1 MWGGL
6 YGLSKIK
13 VRGRWNPYKYK
24 NQCGYTLERTLNL
37 SDVAAALQKD
47 EEQLEENVD
56 YVQVYMPCEE
66 KNGYAYIAPQV
77 EGLTYPDWF
86 GNKVKRKNENIKIY
100 YQGEEGKEIEVFDRK
115 WFQQGKIRTNM
126 EDAELQINNFENFE
140 INNLY
145 ADEGEVHIVNNIYEY
160 QWKNCNVSLVLSSSN
175 FNNLATDNDI
185 NLCYHNLDFNSNKRL
200 LFLNRKVYN
209 INYEGAQNPV
219 QSFYLP
225 VIKKSN
231 DSYTIVYKLN
241 GQVTQFTTP
250 KTKQPTYTVDKRYT
264 LRFFDNE
271 GNPYV
276 LLDLLTEPIIEKV
289 INGTAICYN
298 LTYVDT
304 ETHTYINLNQEPETA
319 PVIRKYI
326 IHYDDTTIA
335 DIEADND
342 MEPIIYEGMY
352 SFDYEDLNGVLHPV
366 TRLLNKPDYYITEEE
381 NWQWQSKIELHT
393 TVSCS
398 IIDYNGDEQIISQQI
413 PLGLFYIVED
423 QNLDVSTISNFI
435 DPMNNGLK
443 DRKVFEKFENLIAD
457 RKFAIDVNKNIKSYN
472 LSLLPEYSK
481 TNITIYY
488 NPKTM
493 KPYEANDY
501 YFKKA
506 NGTVLEKGNY
516 AIIEKGEQYYK
527 WTRTIAE
534 PGVSL
539 GQTVTLN
546 KWNFPFNFKLV
557 GETYI
562 RNRYAEDYHYQ
573 IELDNCAIL
582 DNININ
588 LASAGEPTVVNI
600 KMKALTNYN
609 GDIGRLTIYKQKDK
623 QVAEIPQ
630 QKKYLPLDVLE
641 RLEDLPISNL
651 YEIKVLHPQI
661 NTIFCLDQDCAV
673 PVITGQDY
681 TYLRLVTPEN
691 EDWKDMFYEDYY
703 EQIKD
708 ELEKEDLLIAKVDD
722 EGIIRGFI
730 NDEELISTDF
740 MNK

>member
-13 VRGRWNPYKYK
+13 VKGRWNPYKYK
-24 NQCGYTLERTLNL
+24 NQCGYSLERTLNIE
-37 SDVAAALQKD
+37 DVKKALNKTD
-47 EEQLEENVD
+47 LERNKD
-56 YVQVYMPCEE
+56 YVEIYMPCEE
-66 KNGYAYIAPQV
+66 QNGYAYIAPQV
-77 EGLTYPDWF
+77 SGLTYKDWF
-86 GNKVKRKNENIKIY
+86 GNKVKRKNSEVRIWYKNDTANKKKI
-100 YQGEEGKEIEVFDRK
+100 EIIDRE
-115 WFQQGKIRTNM
+115 WFQQSKVHTNM

-140 INNLY
+140 INNIDWDSINGLT
-145 ADEGEVHIVNNIYEY
+145 AKSNIQEY

-175 FNNLATDNDI
+175 FNNLATDSDI

-200 LFLNRKVYN
+200 LFLSRRIYN
-209 INYEGAQNPV
+209 IEYTSSKKMTV
-219 QSFYLP
+219 QSFYP
-225 VIKKSN
+225 PIIKYIKS
-231 DSYTIVYKLN
+231 SKTYKLIYEN
-241 GQVTQFTTP
+241 TGGQQIEVAGLS
-250 KTKQPTYTVDKRYT
+250 TKPTYYT
-264 LRFFDNE
+264 TNSESL
-271 GNPYV
+271 
-276 LLDLLTEPIIEKV
+276 
-289 INGTAICYN
+289 
-298 LTYVDT
+298 
-304 ETHTYINLNQEPETA
+304 
-319 PVIRKYI
+319 
-326 IHYDDTTIA
+326 
-335 DIEADND
+335 
-342 MEPIIYEGMY
+342 
-352 SFDYEDLNGVLHPV
+352 
-366 TRLLNKPDYYITEEE
+366 
-381 NWQWQSKIELHT
+381 WQWQPKIELHT

-423 QNLDVSTISNFI
+423 QNLDTSTISNFI

-457 RKFAIDVNKNIKSYN
+457 RRFAIDVNKNIKSYN

-506 NGTVLEKGNY
+506 NGTILEKGNY
-516 AIIEKGEQYYK
+516 AVIEKGEQYYK

-534 PGVSL
+534 PGISL

-588 LASAGEPTVVNI
+588 LASIGEPTVVNI

-609 GDIGRLTIYKQKDK
+609 GDIGRLTIYKQKDNCAESK
-623 QVAEIPQ
+623 DEKLPEERNNMLSKSKKLNPRRAALRGAAAEQVVEIPQ
-630 QKKYLPLDVLE
+630 QKKYLPLDILE
-641 RLEDLPISNL
+641 RVEDLPISDL
-651 YEIKVLHPQI
+651 YEIKILHPQI

-673 PVITGQDY
+673 PIVTGQDY

-691 EDWKDMFYEDYY
+691 EDWENMLYTDYY

-722 EGIIRGFI
+722 EGIIHGFI
-730 NDEELISTDF
+730 NNEELTNVDF
-740 MNK
+740 VNE

>member
-24 NQCGYTLERTLNL
+24 NQCGYTLERNTWKKTVQYFWNL
-37 SDVAAALQKD
+37 DKEPTENEKKNYINEDGSLKK
-47 EEQLEENVD
+47 ERLEENVD

-66 KNGYAYIAPQV
+66 ENGYAYIAPQV
-77 EGLTYPDWF
+77 EGLTYPDGS
-86 GNKVKRKNENIKIY
+86 GNKVKRKGENIKLY
-100 YQGEEGKEIEVFDRK
+100 YWGKKEKGKEIEVFDRK

-145 ADEGEVHIVNNIYEY
+145 ADEGEDYIVNNIYEY

-185 NLCYHNLDFNSNKRL
+185 NLCYHNLDFNNNKRL
-200 LFLNRKVYN
+200 LFLTNS
-209 INYEGAQNPV
+209 E
-219 QSFYLP
+219 
-225 VIKKSN
+225 
-231 DSYTIVYKLN
+231 
-241 GQVTQFTTP
+241 
-250 KTKQPTYTVDKRYT
+250 
-264 LRFFDNE
+264 
-271 GNPYV
+271 
-276 LLDLLTEPIIEKV
+276 
-289 INGTAICYN
+289 
-298 LTYVDT
+298 
-304 ETHTYINLNQEPETA
+304 
-319 PVIRKYI
+319 
-326 IHYDDTTIA
+326 
-335 DIEADND
+335 
-342 MEPIIYEGMY
+342 
-352 SFDYEDLNGVLHPV
+352 ED
-366 TRLLNKPDYYITEEE
+366 
-381 NWQWQSKIELHT
+381 WQWQSKIELHT

-457 RKFAIDVNKNIKSYN
+457 RRFAIDVNKNIKSYN

-481 TNITIYY
+481 TNITVYY

-562 RNRYAEDYHYQ
+562 RDRYNDDYHYQ

-609 GDIGRLTIYKQKDK
+609 GDIGRLTIYKQEDK
-623 QVAEIPQ
+623 QGAKIPQ

-673 PVITGQDY
+673 PVVTGQDY

-691 EDWKDMFYEDYY
+691 EDWEDMFYEDYY

-722 EGIIRGFI
+722 EGIIRGFV
-730 NDEELISTDF
+730 NDEELISADF
-740 MNK
+740 MNE

>member
-66 KNGYAYIAPQV
+66 ENGYAYIAPQV

-86 GNKVKRKNENIKIY
+86 GNKVKRKNENTKIY

-209 INYEGAQNPV
+209 INYEGAEDTA
-219 QSFYLP
+219 QSFYP
-225 VIKKSN
+225 PIIKYIN
-231 DSYTIVYKLN
+231 DTYKLI
-241 GQVTQFTTP
+241 
-250 KTKQPTYTVDKRYT
+250 Y
-264 LRFFDNE
+264 E
-271 GNPYV
+271 
-276 LLDLLTEPIIEKV
+276 
-289 INGTAICYN
+289 
-298 LTYVDT
+298 
-304 ETHTYINLNQEPETA
+304 
-319 PVIRKYI
+319 
-326 IHYDDTTIA
+326 
-335 DIEADND
+335 DIEGQQK
-342 MEPIIYEGMY
+342 EI
-352 SFDYEDLNGVLHPV
+352 EDLSI
-366 TRLLNKPDYYITEEE
+366 KPTYYITDSEE

-423 QNLDVSTISNFI
+423 QNLDTSTISNFI

-588 LASAGEPTVVNI
+588 LESAGEPTVVNI

-609 GDIGRLTIYKQKDK
+609 GDIGRLTIYKQEDSWAEPKDEK
-623 QVAEIPQ
+623 IPEEQNNMLRKGRKLNARRAALRDAAAEQVAEIPQ

-641 RLEDLPISNL
+641 RVEDLPISDL

-673 PVITGQDY
+673 PVVTGQDY

-691 EDWKDMFYEDYY
+691 EDWEDMLYTDYY

-708 ELEKEDLLIAKVDD
+708 KLEKEDLLIAKVDD
-722 EGIIRGFI
+722 EGIIRGFV
-730 NDEELISTDF
+730 NDEELISADF
-740 MNK
+740 MNE

>member
-47 EEQLEENVD
+47 ERQLEENVD
-56 YVQVYMPCEE
+56 YVKVYMPCEE
-66 KNGYAYIAPQV
+66 ENGYAYIAPQV
-77 EGLTYPDWF
+77 EGLTYPDGS
-86 GNKVKRKNENIKIY
+86 GNKVKRKGENIKLY
-100 YQGEEGKEIEVFDRK
+100 YQDKKEKGKEIEVFDRK

-145 ADEGEVHIVNNIYEY
+145 ADEGEDYIVNNIYEY

-185 NLCYHNLDFNSNKRL
+185 NLCYHNLDFNNNKRL
-200 LFLNRKVYN
+200 LFLTNS
-209 INYEGAQNPV
+209 E
-219 QSFYLP
+219 
-225 VIKKSN
+225 
-231 DSYTIVYKLN
+231 
-241 GQVTQFTTP
+241 
-250 KTKQPTYTVDKRYT
+250 
-264 LRFFDNE
+264 
-271 GNPYV
+271 
-276 LLDLLTEPIIEKV
+276 
-289 INGTAICYN
+289 
-298 LTYVDT
+298 
-304 ETHTYINLNQEPETA
+304 
-319 PVIRKYI
+319 
-326 IHYDDTTIA
+326 
-335 DIEADND
+335 
-342 MEPIIYEGMY
+342 
-352 SFDYEDLNGVLHPV
+352 ED
-366 TRLLNKPDYYITEEE
+366 
-381 NWQWQSKIELHT
+381 WQWQSKIELHT

-413 PLGLFYIVED
+413 PLGLFYIIED

-457 RKFAIDVNKNIKSYN
+457 RRFAIDVNKNIKSYN
-472 LSLLPEYSK
+472 LSLLPEYNK

-562 RNRYAEDYHYQ
+562 RDRYNDDYHYQ

-623 QVAEIPQ
+623 QIAEIPQ

-641 RLEDLPISNL
+641 RVEDLPISNL

-673 PVITGQDY
+673 PVVTGQDY

-691 EDWKDMFYEDYY
+691 EDWEDMFYEDYY
-703 EQIKD
+703 EQIKG

-722 EGIIRGFI
+722 EGIIRGFVD
-730 NDEELISTDF
+730 NEELISTDF
-740 MNK
+740 MNE

>member
-24 NQCGYTLERTLNL
+24 NQCGYTLERNTWKKTVQYFWNL
-37 SDVAAALQKD
+37 DKEPTENEKKNYINEDGSLKK
-47 EEQLEENVD
+47 ERLEENVD

-66 KNGYAYIAPQV
+66 ENGYAYIAPQV
-77 EGLTYPDWF
+77 KGLTYRDGS
-86 GNKVKRKNENIKIY
+86 GNKVRRKGKNIKIY
-100 YQGEEGKEIEVFDRK
+100 YQGEKEKGKEIEVFDRK
-115 WFQQGKIRTNM
+115 WFQQSKIRTNM

-145 ADEGEVHIVNNIYEY
+145 ADEGEDHIVNNIYEY

-175 FNNLATDNDI
+175 FNNLATDNNI

-200 LFLNRKVYN
+200 LFLTNS
-209 INYEGAQNPV
+209 E
-219 QSFYLP
+219 
-225 VIKKSN
+225 
-231 DSYTIVYKLN
+231 
-241 GQVTQFTTP
+241 
-250 KTKQPTYTVDKRYT
+250 
-264 LRFFDNE
+264 
-271 GNPYV
+271 
-276 LLDLLTEPIIEKV
+276 
-289 INGTAICYN
+289 
-298 LTYVDT
+298 
-304 ETHTYINLNQEPETA
+304 
-319 PVIRKYI
+319 
-326 IHYDDTTIA
+326 
-335 DIEADND
+335 
-342 MEPIIYEGMY
+342 
-352 SFDYEDLNGVLHPV
+352 ED
-366 TRLLNKPDYYITEEE
+366 
-381 NWQWQSKIELHT
+381 WQWQSKIELHT

-423 QNLDVSTISNFI
+423 QNLDTSTISNFI

-457 RKFAIDVNKNIKSYN
+457 RRFAIDVNKNIKSYN
-472 LSLLPEYSK
+472 LSLLPEYNK

-506 NGTVLEKGNY
+506 NGTVLEEGNY
-516 AIIEKGEQYYK
+516 AVIEKGEQYYK

-534 PGVSL
+534 PGISL

-562 RNRYAEDYHYQ
+562 RNRYSEDYHYQ

-609 GDIGRLTIYKQKDK
+609 GDIGRLTIYKQKDNQVEFK
-623 QVAEIPQ
+623 DEKIPEEQNNISRKGRKLDARRAALRDAAAEQVAEIPQ

-641 RLEDLPISNL
+641 RVEDLPISDL
-651 YEIKVLHPQI
+651 YEIKVLHPQT

-673 PVITGQDY
+673 PIVTGQDY

-691 EDWKDMFYEDYY
+691 TDWEDMLYTDYY

-722 EGIIRGFI
+722 EGIIHGFV
-730 NDEELISTDF
+730 NNEELISVDF
-740 MNK
+740 INE

>member
-66 KNGYAYIAPQV
+66 ENGYAYIAPQI
-77 EGLTYPDWF
+77 EGLTYPDGS
-86 GNKVKRKNENIKIY
+86 GNKVKRKGENIKLY
-100 YQGEEGKEIEVFDRK
+100 YQDTKEKGKEIEVFDRK

-145 ADEGEVHIVNNIYEY
+145 ADEGEDYIVNNIYEY

-185 NLCYHNLDFNSNKRL
+185 NLCYHNLDFNNNKRL
-200 LFLNRKVYN
+200 LFLTNS
-209 INYEGAQNPV
+209 E
-219 QSFYLP
+219 
-225 VIKKSN
+225 
-231 DSYTIVYKLN
+231 
-241 GQVTQFTTP
+241 
-250 KTKQPTYTVDKRYT
+250 
-264 LRFFDNE
+264 
-271 GNPYV
+271 
-276 LLDLLTEPIIEKV
+276 
-289 INGTAICYN
+289 
-298 LTYVDT
+298 
-304 ETHTYINLNQEPETA
+304 
-319 PVIRKYI
+319 
-326 IHYDDTTIA
+326 
-335 DIEADND
+335 
-342 MEPIIYEGMY
+342 
-352 SFDYEDLNGVLHPV
+352 ED
-366 TRLLNKPDYYITEEE
+366 
-381 NWQWQSKIELHT
+381 WQWQSKIELHT

-457 RKFAIDVNKNIKSYN
+457 RRFAIDVNKNIKSYN

-481 TNITIYY
+481 TNITVYY

-527 WTRTIAE
+527 WTRMIAE

-562 RNRYAEDYHYQ
+562 RDRYNDDYHYQ

-609 GDIGRLTIYKQKDK
+609 GDIGRLTIYKQEDK
-623 QVAEIPQ
+623 QGAEIPQ

-641 RLEDLPISNL
+641 KLEDLPISNL

-673 PVITGQDY
+673 PVVTGQDY

-691 EDWKDMFYEDYY
+691 EDWEDMFYEDYY

-740 MNK
+740 MNE